1 MLIPQIHC
9 ASIYKLYVYLYF
21 IYKMSKI
28 LHPSQKYIFAP
39 LAGDITSFEYYPLNY
54 WTVSIFTWNRKQKGE
69 LVLFA

>member
-54 WTVSIFTWNRKQKGE
+54 
-69 LVLFA
+69 